1 MAQIVFLSFQ
11 NSSVAQKPSNHLFL
25 QGKSYMD
32 HYYEFVHGANFDTF
46 SEFFKK
52 PLDLK
57 CYKLL

>member
-11 NSSVAQKPSNHLFL
+11 NSSVAQKPGNHLFL

-46 SEFFKK
+46 SEFF
-52 PLDLK
+52 LK
-57 CYKLL
+57 TFRFKML